1 MHRPTTVIMAR
12 PIAWPMIRPMESS
25 VLATA
30 LAEVCMVPK
39 GAIIPTTT
47 TRPSW
52 NRQFSRAEGTP
63 MPKIRLSISGCS
75 RATYCG
81 IRQTSCFGL
90 EASPIMIPAA
100 TPICKPYTHSALPP
114 TLIPF
119 ITRLA
124 CMETLLFPV
133 LRKMA
138 APALYSAR
146 KGKDR
151 AVMRK

>member
-1 MHRPTTVIMAR
+1 
-12 PIAWPMIRPMESS
+12 
-25 VLATA
+25 
-30 LAEVCMVPK
+30 
-39 GAIIPTTT
+39 
-47 TRPSW
+47 
-52 NRQFSRAEGTP
+52 
-63 MPKIRLSISGCS
+63 MPKIRLSISGCR

-90 EASPIMIPAA
+90 EASPIMIPAATPRETSVGIATPA